1 MNKFHLFFK
10 MSAPLIIMYL
20 MFIGLGTGLILAIQI
35 YFGNQNG
42 ISFMNQMTYMFCP
55 VIMMAIAEAA
65 PRLMDDTKPMN
76 QLQQHSFP
84 IQLLPISLKS
94 RFLIILAVISVCCI
108 ASILITLP
116 IEMIASWAEQTY
128 FHDNHIHVGGIIES
142 MIQTRVLPLFLAEA
156 GIGLLWGTLFRS
168 PYFAIIPIA
177 GLIIINFIKLIYSD
191 IKQTFSVSATES
203 GICIIIAI
211 ICVLLSYQC
220 FKRWQPANNGLLMI

>member
-1 MNKFHLFFK
+1 MNKFYLFFIV
-10 MSAPLIIMYL
+10 SAQFIIMYL
-20 MFIGLGTGLILAIQI
+20 MLIGLGIGLILAIQI

-42 ISFMNQMTYMFCP
+42 ISFMNQMTYIFCP
-55 VIMMAIAEAA
+55 MIMMTIAEAA
-65 PRLMDDTKPMN
+65 PRIMDDTKPMN

-116 IEMIASWAEQTY
+116 IEMIASWIEQTY

-142 MIQTRVLPLFLAEA
+142 MIQTRVLPLLLAGV

-168 PYFAIIPIA
+168 PNFAIIPIA
-177 GLIIINFIKLIYSD
+177 GFIIINYIKLIHFD

-211 ICVLLSYQC
+211 TCVLLSYQC
-220 FKRWQPANNGLLMI
+220 FKRWQPANNGTFMI

>member
-55 VIMMAIAEAA
+55 VIMMTIAEAA

-142 MIQTRVLPLFLAEA
+142 MIQTRVLPLFLVGT

-168 PYFAIIPIA
+168 PYFAIIPIV
-177 GLIIINFIKLIYSD
+177 GFLIFSFIKFTD
-191 IKQTFSVSATES
+191 FEVKQTLSLTATKS

>member
-1 MNKFHLFFK
+1 MNKFYLFF
-10 MSAPLIIMYL
+10 MVSAQ
-20 MFIGLGTGLILAIQI
+20 FIVQFSILFGIAIGSLHAFAI
-35 YFGNQNG
+35 YFGNQTD
-42 ISFMNQMTYMFCP
+42 ISSMNQLIYIFYPMITM
-55 VIMMAIAEAA
+55 IIAEAA
-65 PRLMDDTKPMN
+65 PRIMDDTKPTN

-84 IQLLPISLKS
+84 IQLLPISLKN

-116 IEMIASWAEQTY
+116 IEMIAGWAEQTY

-168 PYFAIIPIA
+168 PYFAIIPIV
-177 GLIIINFIKLIYSD
+177 GFLIFSFIKFTD
-191 IKQTFSVSATES
+191 FEVKQTFSVSATES
-203 GICIIIAI
+203 EICIIIAI
-211 ICVLLSYQC
+211 TCVLLSYQC

>member
-1 MNKFHLFFK
+1 

-55 VIMMAIAEAA
+55 VIMMTIAEAA

-116 IEMIASWAEQTY
+116 IEMIAGWAEQTY
-128 FHDNHIHVGGIIES
+128 FHDNHIHVGGIIEL
-142 MIQTRVLPLFLAEA
+142 MNQARVLPLFFVGT

-168 PYFAIIPIA
+168 PYFAIIPIV
-177 GLIIINFIKLIYSD
+177 GFLIFSFIKFTD
-191 IKQTFSVSATES
+191 FEVKQTLSLTVTES

>member
-116 IEMIASWAEQTY
+116 IEMIASWVEQTY

-203 GICIIIAI
+203 EICIIIAI